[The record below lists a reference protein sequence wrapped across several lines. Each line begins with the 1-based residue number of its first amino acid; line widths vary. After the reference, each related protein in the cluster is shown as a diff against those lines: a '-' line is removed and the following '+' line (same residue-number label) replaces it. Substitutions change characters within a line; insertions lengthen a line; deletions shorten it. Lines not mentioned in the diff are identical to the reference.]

1 MNNTEKQLAEQLCDA
16 VNRLTP
22 EAQDK
27 LLAFALGMVVMSEL
41 KQPA

>member
-1 MNNTEKQLAEQLCDA
+1 MDDKVKKVAEQLCDA
-16 VNRLTP
+16 ANRLPP